1 MQFRGWV
8 YRAYRKSQN
17 LTHMPNLGKR
27 NGHFTPFSTIR
38 LRFAP
43 AAVGV
48 CVSYLTFQTTNGFP
62 LVLPENHQYVY
73 LIFPNNCY
81 FARSFPNQ
89 PCLITGRWLFQS
101 AAPPSTCAQ
110 IHQSSRSTT
119 SAWKMAFKPSNGSF
133 YMLLVISCC
142 LNLSLM
148 LDMRIK
154 TDKNIEQTE
163 FT

>member
-1 MQFRGWV
+1 MKLQFRGWV

-17 LTHMPNLGKR
+17 LTHMPKLGKR

-62 LVLPENHQYVY
+62 LVLPENHQC
-73 LIFPNNCY
+73 ISAFPKQLP
-81 FARSFPNQ
+81 FRSIISQ
-89 PCLITGRWLFQS
+89 PAMFNYWKVALPIC
-101 AAPPSTCAQ
+101 STTLNMCTN
-110 IHQSSRSTT
+110 SSVISTT

-154 TDKNIEQTE
+154 TDKHTEQTE

>member
-1 MQFRGWV
+1 MKLQFRGWV

-89 PCLITGRWLFQS
+89 PCLITGR
-101 AAPPSTCAQ
+101 C
-110 IHQSSRSTT
+110 STT
-119 SAWKMAFKPSNGSF
+119 LNMCTNSS
-133 YMLLVISCC
+133 VISIDNIGMENG
-142 LNLSLM
+142 LQTFQRFILYAIGHFMLSQSIS
-148 LDMRIK
+148 DARYA
-154 TDKNIEQTE
+154 DKNRQKHRTN
-163 FT
+163 